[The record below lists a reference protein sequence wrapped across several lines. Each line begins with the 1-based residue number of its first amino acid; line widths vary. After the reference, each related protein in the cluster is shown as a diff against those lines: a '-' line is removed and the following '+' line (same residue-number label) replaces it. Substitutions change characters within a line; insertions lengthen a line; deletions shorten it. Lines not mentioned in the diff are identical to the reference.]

1 MQEDLYQLCISS
13 VKEDCEKY
21 ISTKD
26 VTVFHKNTADLS
38 RISESNKVF
47 FSKEKDY
54 DILSTTYQ
62 GYQAE
67 GNLCTV
73 IAKVLLKEK
82 NSVSPDS
89 LQVDISIPCFLI
101 DDKVYYESVNLG
113 VAKKQNTLSPNI
125 EDDDLLKYKKVLSY
139 MNDLIME
146 YDNQNKTFIY
156 DKQAYKDFF
165 HQDTD
170 YTIMDE
176 WFWDLCTY
184 YTHEED
190 REKLDMFRSADI
202 SKRVR
207 NKDYVFQTH
216 IRIKRDDEYAWIKIT
231 FVFIPTADDLD
242 VDRVFIMIQDYSSA
256 MAERMT
262 NLMYARID
270 SLTQTWNRRYSEEL
284 ICSRIKSN
292 ASGLFSIFDV
302 DDFKIVNDLFGH
314 ITGDQLLK
322 KISHIVLE
330 SITDD
335 DVFGRLGGDEF
346 ILYLK
351 GDFDDCLTHFISIME
366 KLKFNYYENDRKIS
380 ITCSAGV
387 AKIKGRRTSF
397 TELYESADAALYDAK
412 RSGKSNYKISM
423 ASLIEEDDDE

>member
-1 MQEDLYQLCISS
+1 MQEVLYQLYISS

-26 VTVFHKNTADLS
+26 VSVFHKNAADLS
-38 RISESNKVF
+38 RIFENNKTIF
-47 FSKEKDY
+47 NKEY
-54 DILSTTYQ
+54 DIVSNNYQ

-73 IAKVLLKEK
+73 IAKLLLKEK
-82 NSVSPDS
+82 NTSSPETI
-89 LQVDISIPCFLI
+89 QVDISIPCFMK
-101 DDKVYYESVNLG
+101 DDKVYYESIHIG
-113 VAKKQNTLSPNI
+113 FAKKQNTLSTNI
-125 EDDDLLKYKKVLSY
+125 EDKDLIKYKKALSY
-139 MNDLIME
+139 MNDIIME
-146 YDNQNKTFIY
+146 YDDQNSLFIY

-165 HQDTD
+165 HQDTN

-184 YTHEED
+184 YAHEDD
-190 REKLDMFRSADI
+190 REKLDMFREVDI
-202 SKRVR
+202 HKRIR

-216 IRIKRDDEYAWIKIT
+216 IRIKRDEEYVWIKLS
-231 FVFIPTADDLD
+231 FVFIPTADELD
-242 VDRVFIMIQDYSSA
+242 IDRIFILIQDYSSA

-262 NLMYARID
+262 NLMYARVD

-284 ICSRIKSN
+284 IANRIKSN
-292 ASGLFSIFDV
+292 ANGLFSIFDV
-302 DDFKIVNDLFGH
+302 DNFKIVNDLFGH
-314 ITGDQLLK
+314 LTGDQLLK
-322 KISHIVLE
+322 KISHVVSE
-330 SITDD
+330 SISDD

-366 KLKFNYYENDRKIS
+366 QLKFNYFENDRKIS
-380 ITCSAGV
+380 IACSAGV
-387 AKIKGRRTSF
+387 AKIKGHRTSF

-412 RSGKSNYKISM
+412 RSGKATYKISM

>member
-1 MQEDLYQLCISS
+1 MQEVLYQLYISS

-26 VTVFHKNTADLS
+26 VSVFHKKAADLS
-38 RISESNKVF
+38 RISEYNKAIF
-47 FSKEKDY
+47 NKEY
-54 DILSTTYQ
+54 DIVSNNYQ
-62 GYQAE
+62 GYHVE

-73 IAKVLLKEK
+73 IAKLLLKEK
-82 NSVSPDS
+82 NTSSPES
-89 LQVDISIPCFLI
+89 IQVDVSIPCFSK
-101 DDKVYYESVNLG
+101 DDNIYYESVRIG
-113 VAKKQNTLSPNI
+113 FAKKQNTLFTNN
-125 EDDDLLKYKKVLSY
+125 ENEDLLKYKKVLGY

-146 YDNQNKTFIY
+146 YDYQNRVFIY
-156 DKQAYKDFF
+156 DKHAYKDFF

-184 YTHEED
+184 YAHEED
-190 REKLDMFRSADI
+190 REKLDMFRSIDI
-202 SKRVR
+202 NKRVR
-207 NKDYVFQTH
+207 NKDLVFQTH
-216 IRIKRDDEYAWIKIT
+216 IRIKRDEEYIWTKIT
-231 FVFIPTADDLD
+231 FVFIPTTDELE
-242 VDRVFIMIQDYSSA
+242 VDRVFILIQDYSSA

-270 SLTQTWNRRYSEEL
+270 ALTQTWNRRYSEEL
-284 ICSRIKSN
+284 ISNRIKCN
-292 ASGLFSIFDV
+292 TSGLFSIFDV

-322 KISHIVLE
+322 KISHVVSE
-330 SITDD
+330 SISEE

-346 ILYLK
+346 VLYLK

-366 KLKFNYYENDRKIS
+366 KLKFNYFENDRKIS

-412 RSGKSNYKISM
+412 RSGKSTYKISM